1 MRAFDSPICVVYSF
15 TSASS
20 SGFGVATTYHHIF
33 VKEGVEELINL
44 QREGTNAKAYQV
56 RQVRAILRR
65 YHLAGGD

>member
-1 MRAFDSPICVVYSF
+1 MQERGA
-15 TSASS
+15 
-20 SGFGVATTYHHIF
+20 GFVLIAARLQGLLISHHIF

-44 QREGTNAKAYQV
+44 QRDGTNAKAYQV